1 MKNKLYLDDILF
13 ALIYLLGMT
22 DTVLIGLSTLGALFH
37 PDLLSMLLR
46 TAATALLVVK
56 LLLDRTYKLSTLV
69 TMLGIGLVFLVSLVL
84 SRYNHIFYFLLIFL
98 GIRHVNIYRLM
109 RVDFWAKII
118 LYSVIVLAALTGV
131 SENYIGSRS
140 NGIYRYSMGFSHP
153 NALASLTLMLILS
166 DAWLHKRRFS
176 GLYVG
181 IIWLIAL
188 AVYLITVNRT
198 SVLLMILFPFFL
210 IPGASSS
217 GSLHARPVGKTMTWV
232 STLAFSM
239 AAVFCVFIMF
249 YCGNSMIARAIDTL
263 LSKRFTNA
271 FVVFRSYGIPLIGQR
286 VELNSVRTAFLNNQ
300 ALMLLDVAYLRML
313 IQGGI
318 LPVLLMAVMYTRL
331 ARRLCRE
338 GDRYT
343 LMLMLIMIIYGISE
357 SIFNNVYI
365 NFVFIFAAKNLYADD
380 DTMALPLSGTIHSS
394 STCLGR

>member
-37 PDLLSMLLR
+37 PDLLSTLLR
-46 TAATALLVVK
+46 AAATALLIVK

-69 TMLGIGLVFLVSLVL
+69 TMFGIGLVFLVSLVL

-131 SENYIGSRS
+131 SENYVGSRS

-210 IPGASSS
+210 IPLSAS
-217 GSLHARPVGKTMTWV
+217 AAPRPVGKTMTLL
-232 STLAFSM
+232 STLAFSL

-318 LPVLLMAVMYTRL
+318 LPVLLMAVMYARL

-394 STCLGR
+394 STCLRR